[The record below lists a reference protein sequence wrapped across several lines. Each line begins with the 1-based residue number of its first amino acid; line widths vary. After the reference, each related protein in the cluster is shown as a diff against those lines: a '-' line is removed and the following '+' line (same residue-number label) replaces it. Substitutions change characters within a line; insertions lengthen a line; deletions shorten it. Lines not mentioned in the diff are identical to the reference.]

1 MGKNNS
7 APTPAKKKKA
17 SSSSPSSPKKW
28 KWSPGSRILSTDVN
42 RTNIREQNLDL
53 VKTLMDGVFIGF
65 CTKSWTTAEASYL
78 HPMETNLNNK
88 ETGMNLAKEWKHV
101 FGFLSCRDT
110 SNDDG
115 ITAMKT
121 KSGSKWDWKVIVV
134 VINDDDEI
142 SVNKAG
148 RHIATCFTKF
158 TKNKDVMDSPEK
170 YTYRQCFS
178 DDPKALNHYL
188 LDMDIAKVLRSLGG
202 YESKDDL
209 IQDEEVLA
217 QSYGTAE
224 YGKQFLEKMEEE
236 DWNNLVAD
244 DC

>member
-1 MGKNNS
+1 
-7 APTPAKKKKA
+7 
-17 SSSSPSSPKKW
+17 
-28 KWSPGSRILSTDVN
+28 
-42 RTNIREQNLDL
+42 
-53 VKTLMDGVFIGF
+53 
-65 CTKSWTTAEASYL
+65 
-78 HPMETNLNNK
+78 
-88 ETGMNLAKEWKHV
+88 
-101 FGFLSCRDT
+101 
-110 SNDDG
+110 
-115 ITAMKT
+115 
-121 KSGSKWDWKVIVV
+121 V

-188 LDMDIAKVLRSLGG
+188 LDTDIAKVLRSLGG